1 MAERFQTAY
10 LEGTPPWDIGRPQAE
25 FVRLAEAGRIDGRVI
40 DIGCG
45 TGENALFIASR
56 GLDVVG
62 VDAAP
67 EAIRQATEKA
77 AARGVPVRFEVAD
90 VLDLNQYTAA
100 FDTAI
105 DSGVFHVFDDDSRP
119 LYARS
124 VGGALRPGARLFLMC
139 FSEHEPGDWG
149 PRRVTRAE
157 IRSTFADGWIVDAI
171 EPATFETNLEGE
183 ARVQAWLARLTRS
196 AP

>member
-1 MAERFQTAY
+1 MARDFQAVY
-10 LEGTPPWDIGRPQAE
+10 LEGTPPWDIGRPQPE
-25 FVRLAEAGRIDGRVI
+25 FVRLAEAGRFDGRVI

-62 VDAAP
+62 VDVAP
-67 EAIRQATEKA
+67 EAIRQATAKA
-77 AARGVPVRFEVAD
+77 AARGLAARFEVAD

-124 VGGALRPGARLFLMC
+124 VGGALRPGGRLFLMC

-183 ARVQAWLARLTRS
+183 ARVQAWLARLTRA

>member
-1 MAERFQTAY
+1 MAERFEAAY
-10 LEGTPPWDIGRPQAE
+10 LEGTPPWDIGRPQSE
-25 FVRLAEAGRIDGRVI
+25 FVRLTEAGRIDGRVI

-45 TGENALFIASR
+45 TGENSLFIASR
-56 GLDVVG
+56 GIDVVG

-67 EAIRQATEKA
+67 EAIRQATAKA
-77 AARGVPVRFEVAD
+77 AARGVTVRFEVAD

-105 DSGVFHVFDDDSRP
+105 DCGVFHVFDDDSRP

-124 VGGALRPGARLFLMC
+124 VGGVLRPGGRLFLMC
-139 FSEHEPGDWG
+139 FSEHQPGDWG

-157 IRSTFADGWIVDAI
+157 IRSTFADGWTVDAI
-171 EPATFETNLEGE
+171 EPATFETNIAGDES
-183 ARVQAWLARLTRS
+183 VQAWLARLTRDV
-196 AP
+196 P

>member
-25 FVRLAEAGRIDGRVI
+25 FVRLAEAGRFDGRVI

-67 EAIRQATEKA
+67 EAIRQATAKA
-77 AARGVPVRFEVAD
+77 AARSVAVRFEVAD

-105 DSGVFHVFDDDSRP
+105 DSGVFHVFDDASRP
-119 LYARS
+119 PYARS
-124 VGGALRPGARLFLMC
+124 VGGALRPGGRLFLMC

-183 ARVQAWLARLTRS
+183 ALVQAWLARLTRA

>member
-10 LEGTPPWDIGRPQAE
+10 LEGTPPWDIGRPQPE
-25 FVRLAEAGRIDGRVI
+25 FVRLAEAGRIDGHVI

-62 VDAAP
+62 VDVAP
-67 EAIRQATEKA
+67 EAIRQATAKA

-90 VLDLNQYTAA
+90 VLDLNQFSVA

-124 VGGALRPGARLFLMC
+124 VGGALRPGGRLFLMC

-183 ARVQAWLARLTRS
+183 ARVQAWLARLTRA

>member
-77 AARGVPVRFEVAD
+77 AARGIAVRFEVAD
-90 VLDLNQYTAA
+90 VLDLNQYNAA

-105 DSGVFHVFDDDSRP
+105 DSGVFHVFDDPSRP

-124 VGGALRPGARLFLMC
+124 VGRALRPGARLFLMC

-183 ARVQAWLARLTRS
+183 ARVQAWLARLTRA